1 MIAWT
6 WREYIDDPEHNPEW
20 LARLPMVKGA
30 FQTMRAAQEFL
41 AQENIAQIEGWTVSG
56 GSKRGWTTW
65 MVGATECESCAAKIV
80 AIAPVVPIVPDIHKD
95 VHRMWQSYNA
105 FTFAFQPYIDA
116 DLMGLMDDPTM
127 LSIFDIVDPIN
138 FIDRLEKIPKFFFV
152 SSDDEFMSMDWTNMG
167 YYDKMKG
174 EKHLLIKS
182 NAEHS
187 MATGLYTVMGI
198 YGTMVRSLAAGITKR
213 PSIKYEYNVENGDL
227 SVIIPTDQV
236 QPTAVKLKHAETI
249 STERRDFRWM
259 VQSNGY

>member
-1 MIAWT
+1 
-6 WREYIDDPEHNPEW
+6 
-20 LARLPMVKGA
+20 
-30 FQTMRAAQEFL
+30 
-41 AQENIAQIEGWTVSG
+41 
-56 GSKRGWTTW
+56 
-65 MVGATECESCAAKIV
+65 
-80 AIAPVVPIVPDIHKD
+80 
-95 VHRMWQSYNA
+95 
-105 FTFAFQPYIDA
+105 
-116 DLMGLMDDPTM
+116 MGLMDDPTM

-187 MATGLYTVMGI
+187 MATGLYSVMGI

-213 PSIKYEYNVENGDL
+213 PSIKYEYNSISGDL
-227 SVIIPTDQV
+227 SVIIPKDQV

-249 STERRDFRWM
+249 STEMRDFRWM
-259 VQSNGY
+259 VQSNGYKPINCTFPLIPLSKAKQQ